1 MGRCPKGLNFM
12 KYKFN
17 ILLFLLEIILIPS
30 FVMAQGDIEVNQDD
44 LGNVTDE
51 YQEFFFEALKQKGI
65 ENYDR
70 AVTALLECIEIDDSK
85 GVLYYELGKN
95 YVALKNFGDAEDAL
109 KKAVSKEPS
118 NEWYLDE
125 LYGVYIQ
132 QKDLNKAIKTVK
144 QLVSYHPDYKEDL
157 AGLYLQVKKYD
168 DALEILDELDK
179 TIGIS
184 ISRDRMRNQIYAATG
199 RSEDRIKNL
208 EQRVE
213 SNPDGETNYL
223 ALIYRYSES
232 GDKEKAFET
241 AKKLLEVNPKS
252 QLVHMA
258 LYKFYLDS
266 NEAEKAIESMKI
278 VLKSNKIKAEAKY
291 KVLNDFIKFVGD
303 NPEYEDDLVEVTS
316 DVSESESGKTN
327 AELGEYYFKKENKEK
342 ALEYYEKAFSLEPNN
357 FAVLRNV
364 LLLLIDNKNF
374 EKAATDSLEAIENYP
389 SQPVLYLING
399 VALNELGRGKEAIE
413 TLEMGLDYII
423 DDTKMESDFYSQLSE
438 AYRQKGDL
446 DMSESLAKKAK
457 TLLNKN

>member
-1 MGRCPKGLNFM
+1 MKNKLNIIIFLFGMIFIPK
-12 KYKFN
+12 
-17 ILLFLLEIILIPS
+17 S
-30 FVMAQGDIEVNQDD
+30 AMAQGDIEVNQDD

-157 AGLYLQVKKYD
+157 SGLYLQVKKYD

-327 AELGEYYFKKENKEK
+327 AELGEYYFKKGNKEK